1 MENQL
6 VPLFMQK
13 KGTFLGFF
21 NRQRK
26 TVLNST
32 LKVIPNDKTKTQIE
46 NYLGPRRYLAG
57 GKKEYDDGQH
67 SHGGFDNQN
76 RTTRRLLLNISFFE
90 QCNHCCGK
98 HRRTFWQNI
107 YSNTNR
113 DK

>member
-46 NYLGPRRYLAG
+46 NYLGPRSVFSWR
-57 GKKEYDDGQH
+57 KE
-67 SHGGFDNQN
+67 
-76 RTTRRLLLNISFFE
+76 RI
-90 QCNHCCGK
+90 
-98 HRRTFWQNI
+98 
-107 YSNTNR
+107 
-113 DK
+113 